1 MPAIENQRHQVQE
14 ASLEVIAP
22 GTRDGGANRLLL
34 AIEATHGAVTDQ
46 LAIVTH
52 ESGYRAIA
60 RLSGHLAAMRRG
72 VYTPLRRRPDRAR
85 DLVGTCC
92 TEGRRLE
99 WALRLLQCQLSGD
112 MFAMKL
118 GTEVVDAQ
126 LSRQLDTYTT
136 AERVLA
142 AWIDE
147 HMPADD
153 RRRLVGRYLR
163 CLACAP
169 TRPHP
174 RGPHTGLGHVIAFG
188 FHSFWDR
195 VLDTTDSRPGVGR
208 GFPVTLA

>member
-1 MPAIENQRHQVQE
+1 MPAIENQRRQVQA
-14 ASLEVIAP
+14 ASREVIAA
-22 GTRDGGANRLLL
+22 GVCNGGDRRLLL
-34 AIEATHGAVTDQ
+34 AVEATHGAVTDQ
-46 LAIVTH
+46 LAIVTQ

-72 VYTPLRRRPDRAR
+72 VYTPLRRHRDCTR

-112 MFAMKL
+112 MFAMRL

-126 LSRQLDTYTT
+126 LSRQLDTYRT
-136 AERVLA
+136 AERALA

-147 HMPADD
+147 QMPADH
-153 RRRLVGRYLR
+153 RRGLVGRYLR
-163 CLACAP
+163 CLARAP

-174 RGPHTGLGHVIAFG
+174 RGPHTGLGHVVAFG

-195 VLDTTDSRPGVGR
+195 FLDTTDSRPGVGR